1 MKKARKLLRI
11 IFGRTAFVV
20 MSLLLQISI
29 LLAGFRFLSHYMVY
43 IYGGFTLLLSLI
55 HI

>member
-29 LLAGFRFLSHYMVY
+29 LLAGLYLRR
-43 IYGGFTLLLSLI
+43 IYAAQCICDPLCRK
-55 HI
+55 

>member
-29 LLAGFRFLSHYMVY
+29 LLAGFRFLSHYMVW
-43 IYGGFTLLLSLI
+43 IYAAQCICDPLCRK
-55 HI
+55 